1 MSFNYASLKNTAD
14 ALLTK
19 FGEIRTFTRTAQG
32 VYDPITGTTSN
43 TTSTFDKLAVALEY
57 SDQDI
62 ADGSIERHGSI
73 ERGDRK
79 LIAEAYGYEIGDTV
93 VINSTSFTVVNVSIT
108 SPSDTVVVAN
118 LQIRN

>member
-19 FGEIRTFTRTAQG
+19 FGEILTFTRTAQG

-62 ADGSIERHGSI
+62 ADGSIER
-73 ERGDRK
+73 GDRK

-93 VINSTSFTVVNVSIT
+93 VINGTSFTVVNVSIT
-108 SPSDTVVVAN
+108 SPSDTVVVAT